1 MYSWT
6 WNFLS
11 NSIAYVIYRITQ
23 KTYSSK
29 FKPKTIKECN
39 INKESSSKH
48 FEKKPQSH
56 SFAPILEENYDNVIV
71 KENEKDEDGSES
83 GPSYLSALKFA
94 SVYNFVV
101 K

>member
-1 MYSWT
+1 
-6 WNFLS
+6 
-11 NSIAYVIYRITQ
+11 V
-23 KTYSSK
+23 
-29 FKPKTIKECN
+29 
-39 INKESSSKH
+39 NKESNSKH

-56 SFAPILEENYDNVIV
+56 NFAPILEESYDNVIV
-71 KENEKDEDGSES
+71 KVNETDEDGGEN